1 MDNSVVQFMVGF
13 LQNIW
18 RLFTSWEFPLLGF
31 TPAQLY
37 FFMLVAPLTVRL
49 VKSIIALSVNDLY
62 STSRK
67 VGRGMK
73 G

>member
-1 MDNSVVQFMVGF
+1 MDNQVVIFMSGF
-13 LQNIW
+13 IRNIW

-37 FFMLVAPLTVRL
+37 FFMLVAPLAVRL

-62 STSRK
+62 GSARK
-67 VGRGMK
+67 AGRSMK
-73 G
+73 E